1 MIERIRIFFHFLLGK
16 HSARNATVITT
27 SLTAAS
33 KVFAYGRVWL
43 VAYLFGASAFVD
55 SFYVAFGAIGF
66 ITGTIQGTM
75 ESAILP
81 KLVQND
87 KRTAENLIGWI
98 IKNVLILCL
107 TISLL
112 SVFFPHEFIKLFAR
126 TFDEERIN
134 YAANMVKWIIP
145 GSMSLLFIGIFAMW
159 ANYKERFAIS
169 NTVLAFSNVI
179 SIPVLLLLFPIM
191 HDYALPAF
199 QSVAYVFLA
208 LFMWYLLRDMP
219 LRPTS
224 QIPQELRS
232 KTYYDLLFCLIS
244 SGAGFI
250 YTLVDRYF
258 ASSLPVGNVSAITY
272 AQMIFSQPMG
282 FMGAA
287 MSIYLVRA
295 SEAVRSKE
303 EGEHQLFS
311 VLYMAWSYFMPTA
324 ILLCVL
330 AGPVVKLL
338 LGYGAFDATAVALT
352 TPCLAVTALGLPIL
366 VWLTVMGRYVQALG
380 KLRLLAVWSY
390 IGITGNF
397 FLDWLFV
404 KPFGAPGLCAAT
416 TLMWGVSTFFFMIM
430 LAPHIVWKLFKSLL
444 PQTSIALTWGIV
456 LWLFIGDTTILS
468 LIIGGVVGIMHIL
481 ACEKFGLYTN
491 IPEQW
496 RPMSIL
502 KIFLRRLKR

>member
-1 MIERIRIFFHFLLGK
+1 MLTKIKNFFHFLLGK
-16 HSARNATVITT
+16 HNARNATVITT

-33 KVFAYGRVWL
+33 RVFAYGRVWL

-66 ITGTIQGTM
+66 ITGTIQGTL

-87 KRTAENLIGWI
+87 KKTSENLIGWI
-98 IKNVLILCL
+98 IRNVAIICLVISVVTLI
-107 TISLL
+107 
-112 SVFFPHEFIKLFAR
+112 FPEEFIKLFAR
-126 TFDEERIN
+126 TFDKERIS
-134 YAANMVKWIIP
+134 YAGQMVKYILP
-145 GSMSLLFIGIFAMW
+145 GSMSILFIGILSMW
-159 ANYKERFAIS
+159 ANYKERFAVP
-169 NTVLAFSNVI
+169 NTITSFANI
-179 SIPVLLLLFPIM
+179 IAIPALLLLYPIIGK
-191 HDYALPAF
+191 YALPAF
-199 QSVAYVFLA
+199 QSVSYVILA
-208 LFMWYLLRDMP
+208 AGMWYILKEIP
-219 LRPTS
+219 LRPTAK
-224 QIPQELRS
+224 IEPQLRS
-232 KTYYDLLFCLIS
+232 KTKADIFFCLIS
-244 SGAGFI
+244 SGAGLI

-295 SEAVRSKE
+295 SEAVKSKE
-303 EGEHQLFS
+303 EGERQLFS
-311 VLYMAWSYFMPTA
+311 VLYMAWSYFFPAA
-324 ILLCVL
+324 ILLSVL

-338 LGYGAFDATAVALT
+338 LGYGAFDAKAVALT

-366 VWLTVMGRYVQALG
+366 VWLTIMGRYVQALG

-416 TLMWGVSTFFFMIM
+416 TLMWGVSTFFFMVM

-444 PQTSIALTWGIV
+444 PQTLAALAWGIP
-456 LWLFIGDTTILS
+456 LWLLIGDTTILP
-468 LIIGGVVGIMHIL
+468 LIIGGIIGLTHII
-481 ACEKFGLYTN
+481 ACEKIGFYSH

-496 RPMSIL
+496 RPISIIKL
-502 KIFLRRLKR
+502 FCRKLIR

>member
-258 ASSLPVGNVSAITY
+258 ASSLPVGNVSAIAY

-287 MSIYLVRA
+287 MSIYLVSA
-295 SEAVRSKE
+295 EKLS
-303 EGEHQLFS
+303 FS
-311 VLYMAWSYFMPTA
+311 
-324 ILLCVL
+324 
-330 AGPVVKLL
+330 
-338 LGYGAFDATAVALT
+338 
-352 TPCLAVTALGLPIL
+352 
-366 VWLTVMGRYVQALG
+366 
-380 KLRLLAVWSY
+380 
-390 IGITGNF
+390 
-397 FLDWLFV
+397 
-404 KPFGAPGLCAAT
+404 
-416 TLMWGVSTFFFMIM
+416 
-430 LAPHIVWKLFKSLL
+430 
-444 PQTSIALTWGIV
+444 
-456 LWLFIGDTTILS
+456 
-468 LIIGGVVGIMHIL
+468 
-481 ACEKFGLYTN
+481 
-491 IPEQW
+491 
-496 RPMSIL
+496 
-502 KIFLRRLKR
+502 

>member
-1 MIERIRIFFHFLLGK
+1 MLTKIKNFFHFLLGK
-16 HSARNATVITT
+16 HSARNATIITT

-33 KVFAYGRVWL
+33 RIFAYGRVWL

-66 ITGTIQGTM
+66 ITGTIQGTL

-87 KRTAENLIGWI
+87 KKTSENLIGWI
-98 IKNVLILCL
+98 IRNVAVICLI
-107 TISLL
+107 ISAVTLI
-112 SVFFPHEFIKLFAR
+112 FPEEFIKIFAR
-126 TFDEERIN
+126 TFDKERIA
-134 YAANMVKWIIP
+134 YAGQMVKYILP
-145 GSMSLLFIGIFAMW
+145 GSLAMLCIGILSMW
-159 ANYKERFAIS
+159 ANYKERFAVP
-169 NTVLAFSNVI
+169 NTVTSFANI
-179 SIPVLLLLFPIM
+179 IAIPALLLLYPIIGK
-191 HDYALPAF
+191 YALPAF
-199 QSVAYVFLA
+199 QSVAYVILA
-208 LFMWYLLRDMP
+208 AGMWYILREIP

-224 QIPQELRS
+224 QLAPSLRS
-232 KTYYDLLFCLIS
+232 KTMSDIFFCLIS
-244 SGAGFI
+244 SGAGLI

-295 SEAVRSKE
+295 SEAVKSHE
-303 EGEHQLFS
+303 EGERQLFS
-311 VLYMAWSYFMPTA
+311 VLYMAWSYFFPAA

-338 LGYGAFDATAVALT
+338 LGYGAFDAKAVALT

-366 VWLTVMGRYVQALG
+366 VWLTIMGRYVQALG

-430 LAPHIVWKLFKSLL
+430 LAPRIVWKLCKSLFI
-444 PQTSIALTWGIV
+444 QTMIATVWGIL
-456 LWLFIGDTTILS
+456 LWMFLGETTILP
-468 LIIGGVVGIMHIL
+468 LVIGGAAGIIHIF
-481 ACEKFGLYTN
+481 ACEKLGLLSPV
-491 IPEQW
+491 PEQW
-496 RPMSIL
+496 RPMSIVML
-502 KIFLRRLKR
+502 FCRRLVR